1 VQEFHKRMQQVLL
14 EEKAKVSHN
23 LATEQADFHE
33 MIEHQEVGDIGDEV
47 SQTQDKQILETIGS
61 QTALTLQKIEAALT
75 RLEGG
80 VYGICVGCGRAISEE
95 RLEAI
100 PEAPFCIDCQNHLHK

>member
-1 VQEFHKRMQQVLL
+1 MQEFHKRMQQILL

-23 LATEQADFHE
+23 LASEQADFHE
-33 MIEHQEVGDIGDEV
+33 MIEHQEVGDIVDEV
-47 SQTQDKQILETIGS
+47 SQTYDKQILETIGS

-75 RLEGG
+75 RLESG
-80 VYGICVGCGRAISEE
+80 VYGTCVGCGRAISEE

-100 PEAPFCIDCQNHLHK
+100 PEAPFCIDCQNNLHK